1 MKFNMRDLLPVSL
14 LVTGAALMVSGGSQA
29 AGTLGV
35 TVTITGEVVVPPC
48 TVNNN
53 QTIEVDFGNI
63 PVTDLGNAAFRQ
75 KKAVPVT
82 CTYFQGTP
90 YVKVAGTALTGAG
103 NNVLVTNVTNFGIA
117 LYQGDGTGTPM
128 VLGGGSGNVGYPVTS
143 GLGSA
148 GASNTF
154 TFTAAPY
161 KKPGAADLEAKAF
174 TATASMSIIYM

>member
-1 MKFNMRDLLPVSL
+1 MA
-14 LVTGAALMVSGGSQA
+14 GATLMVPGDGRA
-29 AGTLGV
+29 VDV
-35 TVTITGEVVVPPC
+35 TVTITGEVVIPPC

-63 PVTDLGNAAFRQ
+63 PVTDIGNAAFRQ
-75 KKAVPVT
+75 KKSVPVS

-90 YVKVAGTALTGAG
+90 YVKVSGSVLAGGV
-103 NNVLVTNVTNFGIA
+103 NNVLATSVANFGIA

-128 VLGGGSGNVGYPVTS
+128 VLGSGSGNVGYPVTS
-143 GLGSA
+143 GLGTA
-148 GASNTF
+148 GANNAF

-161 KKPGAADLEAKAF
+161 RKAGAPDPEARAF

>member
-1 MKFNMRDLLPVSL
+1 MNVNMKGLLPVSL
-14 LVTGAALMVSGGSQA
+14 LMTGVVLMVPGESRA
-29 AGTLGV
+29 V
-35 TVTITGEVVVPPC
+35 DIIVTITGEVVIPPC

-63 PVTDLGNAAFRQ
+63 PVTDIGNAAFRQ
-75 KKAVPVT
+75 KKSVPVT
-82 CTYFQGTP
+82 CTYFAGTP
-90 YVKVAGTALTGAG
+90 YVKITGSQLAGAET
-103 NNVLVTNVTNFGIA
+103 NVLSTTVARFGIA

-128 VLGGGSGNVGYPVTS
+128 KLGGWTGNVGYPVTS
-143 GLGSA
+143 GLGTA

-161 KKPGAADLEAKAF
+161 RAPGGADPEAKAF